1 MNLTYIFPVRIESD
15 DRLRNIITSISYLL
29 YHFPES
35 RVLVKEVDSESVFK
49 KRALPKIKEFVSVD
63 NLNHIFEK
71 SDNQLFYKTKILN
84 DLILESDTEVI
95 ASHDVDVVYP
105 KQSHLLAYDI
115 ILNGNADLVYP
126 YGCGAF
132 QFQVNYFDQLFE
144 SFTKD
149 YDVSQLNSHSKKQ
162 ASSIGWTQFYSKKSV
177 INAGLWNEN
186 FVSWGEEDSEFYFR
200 FSTLGYRIERIN
212 DYIYHFEHQRT
223 YNSHYH
229 NPKYI
234 DNHNLW
240 QWIRTQSRE
249 QLVSYLTSQE
259 YLKQRLKNVSI

>member
-1 MNLTYIFPVRIESD
+1 MNLTYIFPVRIESH

-49 KRALPKIKEFVSVD
+49 KHALPKIKEFVSVD

-71 SDNQLFYKTKILN
+71 NDDPLFYKTKILN

-132 QFQVNYFDQLFE
+132 QFQVNYSDQLFE

-149 YDVSQLNSHSKKQ
+149 YDVSQLNSYSKKQ
-162 ASSIGWTQFYSKKSV
+162 ASSIGWTQFYSRKSV

-223 YNSHYH
+223 HNSHYH